1 MKISIRNLDLGR
13 LLNNIKIGHLCNTA
27 PGALQK
33 KAIRSAQFMLHLVD
47 ENMFNL
53 FVISCTY

>member
-1 MKISIRNLDLGR
+1 MLISIRNLDLGR
-13 LLNNIKIGHLCNTA
+13 LQKNIKTGHLCNTA

-33 KAIRSAQFMLHLVD
+33 KAIRSTQFMLHLVD

-53 FVISCTY
+53 FVICCTY